1 LLGLVGF
8 AALLPNIVL
17 SLFGGVIADRVNH
30 RFLLIG
36 TQIIFLSTATLLG
49 VLTTLHSI
57 TVWQI
62 ILLAL
67 VNGTFNTVGIPAW
80 QAFIG
85 DLLPS
90 AQLKQ
95 GIALNSTQFNMSR
108 VIGPAIGGIS
118 IGVFGI
124 AGSYYLN
131 ALSYLA
137 VIIPLLL
144 MHTRQKQHMSQ
155 QQSMWRGI
163 REGLSYVK
171 QQPSLQMALV
181 LLFILAFLV

>member
-1 LLGLVGF
+1 MILM
-8 AALLPNIVL
+8 
-17 SLFGGVIADRVNH
+17 
-30 RFLLIG
+30 
-36 TQIIFLSTATLLG
+36 TLN
-49 VLTTLHSI
+49 
-57 TVWQI
+57 
-62 ILLAL
+62 
-67 VNGTFNTVGIPAW
+67 NGTFNSAGQPAW

-85 DLLPS
+85 DLVRRD
-90 AQLKQ
+90 QLEQ
-95 GIALNSTQFNMSR
+95 GIALNSTQFNLSR
-108 VIGPAIGGIS
+108 VIGPAVGGIS

-144 MHTRQKQHMSQ
+144 MHTGPRQRISQ

-171 QQPSLQMALV
+171 QQPSLQ
-181 LLFILAFLV
+181 